1 MLVENKDGLSK
12 KERRALKVQT
22 KKGAHVS
29 LPPNTQGAPIKETN
43 VIKQAIQSNK
53 IEQDKKTESV
63 NNVKDTKPTLK
74 VNADAPNKNDEKEQ
88 RRKEWEKKMAEA
100 KLEKENKEGLSKAEL
115 KAKRREIQEA
125 QRQAKTAVKQE
136 TVPPPVEKKAETK
149 PATLK
154 KEPKKTSTV
163 SKVQLV
169 HHLYVE
175 DPKKHDYEDSS
186 VNVKNVHPV
195 FIKLGAQYSAN
206 TIIGSNARC
215 LALLSALKSLINDL
229 TTPPKQEFCR
239 YLESTLQHCVAYLQN
254 CRPLA
259 VSMINALRTFK
270 LKLTCIDTNLTD
282 VEKKTKILELVDN
295 YIQDDI
301 EKAGEAISIKVN
313 EKISD
318 EDVILTYG
326 W

>member
-12 KERRALKVQT
+12 KERRALK
-22 KKGAHVS
+22 
-29 LPPNTQGAPIKETN
+29 TQAKNSALNVGPIKQVTNVKETN
-43 VIKQAIQSNK
+43 IIKQAIQSNK
-53 IEQDKKTESV
+53 TEPDKKTESV
-63 NNVKDTKPTLK
+63 NNVKDTKPTSK
-74 VNADAPNKNDEKEQ
+74 DNADAPNKNEEKEQ

-100 KLEKENKEGLSKAEL
+100 KIEKENKEGLSKAEL
-115 KAKRREIQEA
+115 KAKRREMQEA
-125 QRQAKTAVKQE
+125 QRQAKATVKQE
-136 TVPPPVEKKAETK
+136 IAPPPAEKRVEAK
-149 PATLK
+149 PVLVK

-175 DPKKHDYEDSS
+175 DSKKQDYEDSS

-215 LALLSALKSLINDL
+215 LALLSALKLLINDL

-282 VEKKTKILELVDN
+282 AEKKTKILELVDN

-313 EKISD
+313 EKISN